1 MIRGARQSNRLVW
14 FLALVVAAPA
24 ACGQNTPTT
33 PGVVIPPAAP
43 APSNSVRYDLTVTA
57 GVPCRELD
65 GSLRQMA
72 DTNLPAEVQ
81 TRTYTADATPQ
92 TGGGLSIEVSGPGLP
107 TFGFGLIREG
117 NRVQFMIDGPAFFE
131 QLPNLSYLQIAGS
144 GEATIADLDSSEIT
158 IPFSGG
164 FEYCTLNSA
173 MNPRNN
179 CYTTPA
185 SQRISYSVCHSSS
198 HRMTLTRR

>member
-1 MIRGARQSNRLVW
+1 MIRGARQSNHLVW
-14 FLALVVAAPA
+14 FLAVVVAAPA

-43 APSNSVRYDLTVTA
+43 TASNSVRYDLTVTA
-57 GVPCRELD
+57 GLPCGKLD
-65 GSLRQMA
+65 ESLGQMA
-72 DTNLPAEVQ
+72 DTKLPVQVQ
-81 TRTYTADATPQ
+81 TRTYTADATPW
-92 TGGGLSIEVSGPGLP
+92 TGGGLSIEVSGPALAA
-107 TFGFGLIREG
+107 FGFGLIRES

-131 QLPNLSYLQIAGS
+131 QLPNFSYLEISGA

-158 IPFSGG
+158 IPFSGA

-173 MNPRNN
+173 RSSKNN
-179 CYTTPA
+179 CYTTLA